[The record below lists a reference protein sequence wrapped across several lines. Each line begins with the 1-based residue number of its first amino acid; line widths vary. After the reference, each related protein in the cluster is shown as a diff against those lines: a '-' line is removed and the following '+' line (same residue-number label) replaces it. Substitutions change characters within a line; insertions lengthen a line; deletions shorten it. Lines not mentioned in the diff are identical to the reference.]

1 MSRKIA
7 LPLLVAAALVSII
20 LAGRIPQLIA

>member
-7 LPLLVAAALVSII
+7 LPLLVTAVLVSII
-20 LAGRIPQLIA
+20 LASRIPQLIA

>member
-1 MSRKIA
+1 MGRKIA

-20 LAGRIPQLIA
+20 LASRIPQLIA